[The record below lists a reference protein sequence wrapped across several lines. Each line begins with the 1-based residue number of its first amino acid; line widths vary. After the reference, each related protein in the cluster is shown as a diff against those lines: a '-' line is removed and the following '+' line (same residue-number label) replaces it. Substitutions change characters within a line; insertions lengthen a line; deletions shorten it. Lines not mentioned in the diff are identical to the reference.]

1 MPRPA
6 EPGRQVLLDAAL
18 RLLRDDLDP
27 DLAHLSVNQIVAEAG
42 RSKGAFYQHWPDR
55 TRFLVELHQAF
66 HDRLENTVIAAIADR
81 DRGEPRLRA
90 GLTAYW
96 DGCLHAGRTKTLL
109 AQARHDPALAA
120 AVEDRDER
128 FARLAEPDL
137 LALGWDPPRPAASLL
152 VQTAASIAVL
162 ESRTRTARN
171 DLRETLLHFVIGP
184 LVHARSSIRPGRAAG
199 TSPARVVEGGHD
211 RPAHR
216 RKGRSPDALPPDQ
229 DDLADGY

>member
-27 DLAHLSVNQIVAEAG
+27 DLAHLSVNQIVSEAG

-55 TRFLVELHQAF
+55 SRFLVELHQAF
-66 HDRLENTVIAAIADR
+66 HDRLENTVMTAIVDR

-96 DGCLHAGRTKTLL
+96 DGCLHAGRTKSLL

-120 AVEDRDER
+120 AVEESDER

-137 LALGWDPPRPAASLL
+137 LALGWDPPRPAATLL
-152 VQTAASIAVL
+152 VQTAASIAAL
-162 ESRTRTARN
+162 ESRGRTARN
-171 DLRETLLHFVIGP
+171 ELRETLLHFVMD
-184 LVHARSSIRPGRAAG
+184 H
-199 TSPARVVEGGHD
+199 
-211 RPAHR
+211 
-216 RKGRSPDALPPDQ
+216 
-229 DDLADGY
+229 